1 MLHEKS
7 WYNVNSIWNNGITYM
22 VPLVIFQNVWEII
35 CLFAVTWKVP
45 EKMCKELLSMV
56 VESGLNAMK
65 KDARGLSRVAA
76 GNPGFPRLVPVTSG
90 SFSGCL
96 WEVRDTM
103 ELGEA
108 SQDSTGFAAME
119 EGLISRP
126 GRNLRVPLH
135 FWLRLQGPCRVGTGE
150 SGLVFCGGMELRL
163 TLALLMGWQHHQ
175 LNGHEFE

>member
-1 MLHEKS
+1 MSGESRGFSGAAVPVWGFSQGTTGSSGSLSCGVREVKS
-7 WYNVNSIWNNGITYM
+7 PYQCRGGARHCSRV
-22 VPLVIFQNVWEII
+22 
-35 CLFAVTWKVP
+35 
-45 EKMCKELLSMV
+45 MV

-103 ELGEA
+103 ELGEV
-108 SQDSTGFAAME
+108 SRDSTGFAAME
-119 EGLISRP
+119 EGLISRS

-135 FWLRLQGPCRVGTGE
+135 FCKNMRENECLVPVGLLRPSYTTV
-150 SGLVFCGGMELRL
+150 LRF
-163 TLALLMGWQHHQ
+163 H
-175 LNGHEFE
+175 